1 MCTIYDW
8 NFFCTSSRGGGLG
21 PLGPPL
27 ATPMRMAQ
35 NGHHILLNYC
45 RIGARR
51 PTTSVCKSQRSNQK
65 QMEGSQHWGSSKI
78 HCTME
83 KRLIAVRKQNGGAIQ
98 HISANRCDWILIS
111 CSETCCTYWLFCT
124 FRTPAQYTLLRI
136 SLLKQK
142 GISSWFLILF
152 SYDCYFF
159 CLNSI
164 EQYNISA
171 KLGTFFMIHPVRSKL
186 NKLYTYTQMDSRT
199 RTACW
204 PTAVMAGLRP
214 ACWLTAS
221 AVRAYVGTGWTERY
235 WQSENN
241 GFPGG
246 GGA

>member
-1 MCTIYDW
+1 MRQFQHCT
-8 NFFCTSSRGGGLG
+8 TEHSRLHSCW
-21 PLGPPL
+21 
-27 ATPMRMAQ
+27 RMAQ

-45 RIGARR
+45 RIGVRR

-98 HISANRCDWILIS
+98 HIFANRCDWILIS
-111 CSETCCTYWLFCT
+111 CSETCWTYWLFCT

-159 CLNSI
+159 AWILLSSTTSLQSWGRFLWSI
-164 EQYNISA
+164 RYARNLINY
-171 KLGTFFMIHPVRSKL
+171 IHTHKW
-186 NKLYTYTQMDSRT
+186 T
-199 RTACW
+199 RAHGQRAGLRPSW
-204 PTAVMAGLRP
+204 LAYDQPAGLRP
-214 ACWLTAS
+214 ARFEPML
-221 AVRAYVGTGWTERY
+221 VRDGQNGTDKVKTMVFPVGAGHKKL
-235 WQSENN
+235 
-241 GFPGG
+241 
-246 GGA
+246 AKIC